1 MAIPFLSALMSQA
14 IMLPEGP
21 TINCCCFLF
30 FFPFFFGLQGNCPP
44 SVNCCIDG
52 YRGFAAAVSLVFFYI
67 GPLSTLVKVVRHKD
81 SSSLNPPFSIMVFL
95 NVVMWLSYG
104 LVRDPHSIPHA
115 LGLSC
120 AQSLMRSTLMHST
133 LYALNPSCTHSFMHS
148 LLHALNNS
156 CSRSFM
162 HSIPHR
168 SGIMHSIPHV
178 LTPSC
183 TQSLVY
189 STLYALNPSRIYP
202 FMRSIPH
209 PISR

>member
-1 MAIPFLSALMSQA
+1 
-14 IMLPEGP
+14 MLPEGP

-30 FFPFFFGLQGNCPP
+30 FFSFFFGLQGNCPP

-115 LGLSC
+115 L
-120 AQSLMRSTLMHST
+120 
-133 LYALNPSCTHSFMHS
+133 NPSCTQP
-148 LLHALNNS
+148 L
-156 CSRSFM
+156 M
-162 HSIPHR
+162 HSIPHALNP
-168 SGIMHSIPHV
+168 SLISDHA

-183 TQSLVY
+183 TRPFMH
-189 STLYALNPSRIYP
+189 STLHALNPSRTQSLTH
-202 FMRSIPH
+202 SISH
-209 PISR
+209 